1 MATAFNVNL
10 QQPKPM
16 ALHYHTNGGGRDSY
30 IYADNGGFS
39 LP

>member
-1 MATAFNVNL
+1 
-10 QQPKPM
+10 M

-39 LP
+39 MSNVQGGYTDIGTMKP